1 MWHSW
6 LNTRPAAA
14 RIVALL
20 AITEATCPGAVITH
34 SELLEWLWPDADKQ
48 PLSARGYMKLEIH
61 RARVALAP
69 HGLAI
74 GVRWGSGYYLAPI
87 TPQVYR
93 SQGAAGRRA
102 AHSLEALYG

>member
-20 AITEATCPGAVITH
+20 AITEAARPGAGVMH
-34 SELLEWLWPDADKQ
+34 ADLVEWVWPDPDRQ
-48 PLSARGYMKLEIH
+48 PLDTKGYLKLELH

-69 HGLAI
+69 HGVAV
-74 GVRWGSGYYLAPI
+74 GVRWGRGYYLAPI
-87 TPQVYR
+87 APQVYP
-93 SQGAAGRRA
+93 SHGWTGRKMED
-102 AHSLEALYG
+102 SVEALYG